1 MSKSYKLY
9 LDVTGHSS
17 LEMTDWFVAEAKLL
31 LNFDREPVPPYT
43 DRESKIIRRTAAL
56 AAPVGC
62 VVGDFLYRGH
72 EPVDRRLN

>member
-43 DRESKIIRRTAAL
+43 DRESDSIRRTASL

-62 VVGDFLYRGH
+62 VVGGFLYRDH